1 LKAVRRYAG
10 DDVGFVF
17 DPAGPATSP
26 LIGGLT
32 SLNVVVVAGRGRR
45 CRPSRGRGDGSV
57 PPGGSR
63 LNVGDGELLR
73 WRRVAGPRVRR
84 RCTGRIRR
92 IRRVRG
98 SPSVRS
104 VRAAASTCTNRI
116 VAAFTV
122 DAFPST
128 AVYGIIDDPGLRLIT
143 CGGTFD
149 PAAGSYES
157 NIVAYATLTS
167 RHPAT

>member
-1 LKAVRRYAG
+1 M
-10 DDVGFVF
+10 
-17 DPAGPATSP
+17 
-26 LIGGLT
+26 
-32 SLNVVVVAGRGRR
+32 
-45 CRPSRGRGDGSV
+45 
-57 PPGGSR
+57 
-63 LNVGDGELLR
+63 NVGDGELLR

-104 VRAAASTCTNRI
+104 VRAAASACTNRI